1 MIIIININANIN
13 VIFSKKNFTLN
24 KSILKL
30 VILEKNKNN

>member
-13 VIFSKKNFTLN
+13 VIFSKKNLTLN

-30 VILEKNKNN
+30 VILEKNQNN